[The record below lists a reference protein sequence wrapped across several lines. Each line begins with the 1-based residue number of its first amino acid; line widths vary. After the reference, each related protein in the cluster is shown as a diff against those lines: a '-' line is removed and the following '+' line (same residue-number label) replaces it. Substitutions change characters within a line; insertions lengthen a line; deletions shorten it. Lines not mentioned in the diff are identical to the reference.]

1 VQKKG
6 INIMDK
12 TSKKVLNH
20 LISNGGCDKYIYW
33 GEDFDT
39 LVQTLNLNSEDLR
52 ADIRYLHDCG
62 YIDYQKFSN
71 SDRNASFSLSHKGLH
86 WKYFRR
92 QAILQYILEKW
103 IDFFAMLVSFISLAI
118 AIISLLLQLS
128 PKL

>member
-1 VQKKG
+1 
-6 INIMDK
+6 MDK

-62 YIDYQKFSN
+62 YID
-71 SDRNASFSLSHKGLH
+71 
-86 WKYFRR
+86 
-92 QAILQYILEKW
+92 
-103 IDFFAMLVSFISLAI
+103 
-118 AIISLLLQLS
+118 
-128 PKL
+128 